1 MPKEEVYD
9 LHPHGWEN
17 DPEVERFRVSTLD
30 YLTCQTYN
38 HYAVFFRLD
47 DAAKPRVIEVLKA
60 GLERTLAQVRQLNG
74 RIEKDPWGDYSFT
87 KKKDSTVR
95 FVVQW
100 LDAPEDADKYP
111 SFDDIEKANFSAVS
125 LGDLRL
131 WAVSPMTYGER
142 PEATP
147 EHSPVTVGFKANF
160 VRGGLVFSTHHHHY
174 SQDVMAWAGF
184 IHQLAENC
192 SAFSNGTPYP
202 SWDPACNDVSR
213 FLKPEPPEEEKVDGP
228 PPPDRHPNHKVGI
241 CLLFHLPKSKAAQLK
256 DLAKP
261 ENGTWISTYDAF
273 SAFMWRHM
281 TRLRAPVFKTPPDS
295 KLFWCETIDMRR
307 RLHGPKVPARTQ
319 QNVMYVAMST
329 TAPVEQPTV
338 SELISDWPFWRVA
351 RYVRQLTDSVT
362 QESLDETLKMVAA
375 IRVKSSLNSRI
386 DSHPPMSTIV
396 VDHRDA
402 NIPSADFGFGKPATY
417 RYLMGRISE
426 GGVLVYPPRD
436 SRPESDEGPEIAI
449 MYEKEL
455 AQALIEDSEWNKF
468 FEYRGVDAEHT
479 EM

>member
-1 MPKEEVYD
+1 MPREEVYN
-9 LHPHGWEN
+9 LHPRGWEN

-38 HYAVFFRLD
+38 HYAVFFRID
-47 DAAKPRVIEVLKA
+47 DAAKPRVVEVLKA
-60 GLERTLAQVRQLNG
+60 GLERTLSQVRQLNG

-87 KKKDSTVR
+87 KRKDSTVR

-142 PEATP
+142 LEATP
-147 EHSPVTVGFKANF
+147 EQSPVTAGFKATSSAADSSS
-160 VRGGLVFSTHHHHY
+160 VRTT
-174 SQDVMAWAGF
+174 
-184 IHQLAENC
+184 IITPKI
-192 SAFSNGTPYP
+192 NGTPYP

-213 FLKPEPPEEEKVDGP
+213 FLKPEPPEEQKVDGP
-228 PPPDRHPNHKVGI
+228 PPPDRHPGHKVGI

-256 DLAKP
+256 NLAKP
-261 ENGTWISTYDAF
+261 GDGTWISTYDAF
-273 SAFMWRHM
+273 SVFMWRHM
-281 TRLRAPVFKTPPDS
+281 TRLRVPVFKTPPES

-307 RLHGPKVPARTQ
+307 PLHSPKVPARTQ

-338 SELISDWPFWRVA
+338 SELISDWPFWRIA
-351 RYVRQLTDSVT
+351 RYIRQLTDSVT
-362 QESLDETLKMVAA
+362 QGSLDETLEMVAK

-426 GGVLVYPPRD
+426 GGVLVYPPRNPT
-436 SRPESDEGPEIAI
+436 PESDEGPEIAI

-455 AQALIEDSEWNKF
+455 ARALIEDPEWNKF

-479 EM
+479 DV